1 MSTLSLTSKDEVRR
15 LAALV
20 RQRAGLANKAKAKAA
35 NRLISKCLIF
45 IEHLFPDP
53 AQKEQ
58 AAQWFRQS
66 VMNAA
71 REDFLRAMTYAY
83 NSHQGGLRTHAQ
95 TRMPKRLRA
104 IEVS

>member
-1 MSTLSLTSKDEVRR
+1 MSTLSLTSKEEV
-15 LAALV
+15 LAALVRV
-20 RQRAGLANKAKAKAA
+20 RQRAGLASKAKAKAA

-66 VMNAA
+66 VENATHA
-71 REDFLRAMTYAY
+71 DFHRAMTYAY
-83 NSHQGGLRTHAQ
+83 NSYVGELRTQ
-95 TRMPKRLRA
+95 EGTRSIKRVRA
-104 IEVS
+104 REVS